1 MLVKVNNIN
10 INYEVCG
17 QGSPIIL
24 LHGNQETHEIFDK
37 LIEKMQVNYTVYA
50 LDSRCHGKSD
60 NPDKISYNLMAGDT
74 IAFIKKLKI
83 SKPILYGFS
92 DGGIVGLL
100 IAIKEPDILSN
111 LIISG
116 ANITP
121 DATTKLDTISFIKK
135 LKISKPILYGFSDGG
150 IVGLLIAI
158 KEPDILSN
166 LIISGAN
173 ITPDATTKLVT
184 ILTRLFYFFT
194 KNKLIKMMLDEPNI
208 PLEDL
213 QRITIPVHVLAGE
226 KDVIRLNHTKLIAD
240 NIKNSTLEIVKGEN
254 HGSYIIHSDKIYGI
268 IKKYLEKI

>member
-60 NPDKISYNLMAGDT
+60 NPDKISYNLMAEDT

-121 DATTKLDTISFIKK
+121 DATTKLDTI
-135 LKISKPILYGFSDGG
+135 L
-150 IVGLLIAI
+150 
-158 KEPDILSN
+158 
-166 LIISGAN
+166 
-173 ITPDATTKLVT
+173 TK
-184 ILTRLFYFFT
+184 LFYFFT

-254 HGSYIIHSDKIYGI
+254 HGSYIIHSDKVYGI

>member
-121 DATTKLDTISFIKK
+121 DATTKLDTI
-135 LKISKPILYGFSDGG
+135 L
-150 IVGLLIAI
+150 
-158 KEPDILSN
+158 
-166 LIISGAN
+166 
-173 ITPDATTKLVT
+173 TK
-184 ILTRLFYFFT
+184 LFYFFT

-240 NIKNSTLEIVKGEN
+240 NIKNSSLEIVKGEN

>member
-60 NPDKISYNLMAGDT
+60 NPDKISYNLMAEDT

-121 DATTKLDTISFIKK
+121 DATTKLDTI
-135 LKISKPILYGFSDGG
+135 L
-150 IVGLLIAI
+150 
-158 KEPDILSN
+158 
-166 LIISGAN
+166 
-173 ITPDATTKLVT
+173 TK
-184 ILTRLFYFFT
+184 LFYFFT

>member
-60 NPDKISYNLMAGDT
+60 NPDKISYNLMAEDT

-121 DATTKLDTISFIKK
+121 DATTKLDTI
-135 LKISKPILYGFSDGG
+135 L
-150 IVGLLIAI
+150 
-158 KEPDILSN
+158 
-166 LIISGAN
+166 
-173 ITPDATTKLVT
+173 TK
-184 ILTRLFYFFT
+184 LFYFFT

-268 IKKYLEKI
+268 INKYLEKI

>member
-60 NPDKISYNLMAGDT
+60 NPDKISYNLIAEDT

-121 DATTKLDTISFIKK
+121 DATTKLDTI
-135 LKISKPILYGFSDGG
+135 L
-150 IVGLLIAI
+150 
-158 KEPDILSN
+158 
-166 LIISGAN
+166 
-173 ITPDATTKLVT
+173 TK
-184 ILTRLFYFFT
+184 LFYFFT

>member
-1 MLVKVNNIN
+1 MLVEVNNIN

-60 NPDKISYNLMAGDT
+60 NPDKISYNLIAEDT
-74 IAFIKKLKI
+74 IA
-83 SKPILYGFS
+83 
-92 DGGIVGLL
+92 
-100 IAIKEPDILSN
+100 
-111 LIISG
+111 
-116 ANITP
+116 
-121 DATTKLDTISFIKK
+121 FIKK

-240 NIKNSTLEIVKGEN
+240 NIKNSTLEIVKSEN

-268 IKKYLEKI
+268 IKKYLKN

>member
-121 DATTKLDTISFIKK
+121 DATTKLDTI
-135 LKISKPILYGFSDGG
+135 L
-150 IVGLLIAI
+150 
-158 KEPDILSN
+158 
-166 LIISGAN
+166 
-173 ITPDATTKLVT
+173 TK
-184 ILTRLFYFFT
+184 LFYFFT

-240 NIKNSTLEIVKGEN
+240 NTKHSTLEIVKGEN

>member
-1 MLVKVNNIN
+1 MLVEVNNIN

-60 NPDKISYNLMAGDT
+60 NPDKISYNLMAEDT

-121 DATTKLDTISFIKK
+121 DATTKLDTI
-135 LKISKPILYGFSDGG
+135 L
-150 IVGLLIAI
+150 
-158 KEPDILSN
+158 
-166 LIISGAN
+166 
-173 ITPDATTKLVT
+173 TK
-184 ILTRLFYFFT
+184 LFYFFT

-254 HGSYIIHSDKIYGI
+254 HGSYIIHSDKVYGI

>member
-1 MLVKVNNIN
+1 MLVEVNNIN

-37 LIEKMQVNYTVYA
+37 LIEKLQVNYTVYA

-60 NPDKISYNLMAGDT
+60 NPDKISYNLIAEDT
-74 IAFIKKLKI
+74 IA
-83 SKPILYGFS
+83 
-92 DGGIVGLL
+92 
-100 IAIKEPDILSN
+100 
-111 LIISG
+111 
-116 ANITP
+116 
-121 DATTKLDTISFIKK
+121 FIKK

-226 KDVIRLNHTKLIAD
+226 KDVIRLNHTKLIAN
-240 NIKNSTLEIVKGEN
+240 NIKNSTLEIVKSEN

-268 IKKYLEKI
+268 IKKYLKN

>member
-121 DATTKLDTISFIKK
+121 DATTKLDTI
-135 LKISKPILYGFSDGG
+135 L
-150 IVGLLIAI
+150 
-158 KEPDILSN
+158 
-166 LIISGAN
+166 
-173 ITPDATTKLVT
+173 TK
-184 ILTRLFYFFT
+184 LFYFFT

>member
-37 LIEKMQVNYTVYA
+37 LIEKLQVNYTVYA

-60 NPDKISYNLMAGDT
+60 NPDKISYNLMAEDT

-121 DATTKLDTISFIKK
+121 DATTKLDTI
-135 LKISKPILYGFSDGG
+135 L
-150 IVGLLIAI
+150 
-158 KEPDILSN
+158 
-166 LIISGAN
+166 
-173 ITPDATTKLVT
+173 TK
-184 ILTRLFYFFT
+184 LFYFFT

-254 HGSYIIHSDKIYGI
+254 HGSYIIHSDKVYGI

>member
-37 LIEKMQVNYTVYA
+37 LIEKLQVNYTVYA

-60 NPDKISYNLMAGDT
+60 NPDKISYNLMAEDT

-121 DATTKLDTISFIKK
+121 DATTKL
-135 LKISKPILYGFSDGG
+135 
-150 IVGLLIAI
+150 
-158 KEPDILSN
+158 N
-166 LIISGAN
+166 
-173 ITPDATTKLVT
+173 T
-184 ILTRLFYFFT
+184 ILTKLFYFFT

-254 HGSYIIHSDKIYGI
+254 HGSYIIHSDKVYGI

>member
-1 MLVKVNNIN
+1 MLVEVNNIN

-60 NPDKISYNLMAGDT
+60 NPDKISYNLIAEDT
-74 IAFIKKLKI
+74 IA
-83 SKPILYGFS
+83 
-92 DGGIVGLL
+92 
-100 IAIKEPDILSN
+100 
-111 LIISG
+111 
-116 ANITP
+116 
-121 DATTKLDTISFIKK
+121 FIKK

-240 NIKNSTLEIVKGEN
+240 NIKNSTLEIVKSEN